1 MSFKENLL
9 KKIEIEKMADKVISS
24 IGPSGGERKTDR
36 KTMKALLKEGPF
48 QYKRKRDLD
57 CYLLGTESGEDKILV
72 LDNELAIYHA
82 GIDDVAM
89 RKSPTVKEMVNIRN
103 AIKIL
108 NDKDVVVSKRE
119 VSVQTIRRECI
130 DGIDLSFTSADLD
143 AIERDGVASLERDYM
158 DGVLETLSLFAEI
171 LEYKTAHKAFRIS
184 RNVIIGHLSR
194 KDSGEILFGPM
205 VIYSLI
211 HNTIKLIDKKV
222 GGFDKG
228 EIEWIQKVAMDQEKA
243 SMEGAEVFGYLKS
256 EVSIP

>member
-9 KKIEIEKMADKVISS
+9 KKIEIDKMANKVVSS
-24 IGPSGGERKTDR
+24 IGPPGGDRKTDR
-36 KTMKALLKEGPF
+36 KTMKALLDEGPF
-48 QYKRKRDLD
+48 QYKTKRDLE
-57 CYLLGTESGEDKILV
+57 CYILGTESGKDKILV
-72 LDNELAIYHA
+72 LDNELAIYHT

-119 VSVQTIRRECI
+119 ESVETIRRECI
-130 DGIDLSFTSADLD
+130 GGIDLSFTPADLD

-158 DGVLETLSLFAEI
+158 DGVLECLSLFAEI
-171 LEYKTAHKAFRIS
+171 LEYKTAPKPFRVS
-184 RNVIIGHLSR
+184 RNEIIGRLSR
-194 KDSGEILFGPM
+194 KESGEILFGPM

-211 HNTIKLIDKKV
+211 HNTIKLIDKQV

-228 EIEWIQKVAMDQEKA
+228 EIEWIHKVAMDQEKA
-243 SMEGAEVFGYLKS
+243 AMEGAEVFGYLKA
-256 EVSIP
+256 EVS